1 MHDSIESAGSLE
13 GCMSRLRRRP
23 GLDNKTAG
31 QAWIAQTSPDRS
43 STECHI
49 AIRNSFVTQNSADR
63 HSKDNRHSLDTTT
76 MDPMVPTRGSQRP
89 RNRTRR
95 RNYGGKRTH
104 ALHVRNPPA
113 PGDLE
118 TDPHDRRNDL
128 GGQQS
133 GYADR

>member
-1 MHDSIESAGSLE
+1 MHDSIESGGSPE
-13 GCMSRLRRRP
+13 GFRSRLRRRP

-31 QAWIAQTSPDRS
+31 QAWIAPTSPDRS

-95 RNYGGKRTH
+95 RNYGGKKTR
-104 ALHVRNPPA
+104 ALHVPSPPA
-113 PGDLE
+113 HRRLG
-118 TDPHDRRNDL
+118 TDSPH
-128 GGQQS
+128 
-133 GYADR
+133 